1 MTKVCINSTLPTKM
15 ANKIPAWYGHN
26 FLGLRNRRREGSGKE
41 GKGRGDWEE
50 RKREMLP
57 FPFPFHAFLYL
68 PSPPLF
74 LRLPRRLNLL
84 GALSI
89 LLNFVRI
96 PWMFWR

>member
-1 MTKVCINSTLPTKM
+1 M

-26 FLGLRNRRREGSGKE
+26 LFGLRDRRREGRGKE
-41 GKGRGDWEE
+41 GKGRADWGEGE
-50 RKREMLP
+50 REMLS
-57 FPFPFHAFLYL
+57 FPFPILRFPLSPL
-68 PSPPLF
+68 PSPF

-96 PWMFWR
+96 P